1 MKRRVRISLIGMLA
15 SLFFCA
21 GVAMTEDTPANTTT
35 PALWTHDFKEK
46 LIKVEALPGTYL
58 GVVSG
63 PLKHKKKEPYKATR
77 WLLDGQAGGVVWS
90 GPEEAS
96 EIVAGDPHPV
106 LVQQDKEALTLRAL
120 SRDGAAVWSRTLPG
134 VSLSIAVDV
143 ENKELI
149 CRKGI
154 N

>member
-1 MKRRVRISLIGMLA
+1 MPPEPVALNCSPLFSNLFHRLEAGGVNVMKRRVRISLIGMLA

-77 WLLDGQAGGVVWS
+77 WLLAGQAGGGLW
-90 GPEEAS
+90 
-96 EIVAGDPHPV
+96 
-106 LVQQDKEALTLRAL
+106 
-120 SRDGAAVWSRTLPG
+120 PG
-134 VSLSIAVDV
+134 
-143 ENKELI
+143 
-149 CRKGI
+149 
-154 N
+154 